1 MSNAYSVIANVP
13 TAASDTS
20 PEPDDDQIIEDESL
34 ERHPSILIS
43 RTFTGGRSEM
53 IEIITYKSQGGRS
66 LVKQFSNSYLF
77 NGTPN
82 YLSDAAKTL
91 AEKIVEAERRIYF
104 DDTHFMR
111 YVIRQLGA
119 DGRHIYGETRTEAV
133 NFTGETALP
142 VGSKIVPPNIV
153 ARYEKKVD
161 VGRNA
166 LTLYRNV
173 INTDEY
179 NTYLETGAVPA
190 RLQVAYAPGVLPLA
204 VFSQALM
211 DADNDS
217 GLTMMLP
224 LNNRYSAGAVRPVT
238 SITFAGMGFR
248 QETYQRD
255 TGTENMLEAVQQLIN
270 ENGAAMRRL
279 LRSIADATGAMRTG
293 LVNTIIQL
301 VVDAF
306 AKYALLSIAR
316 RAAIRFPAIYFAA
329 ELLALLPAGT
339 IPALT

>member
-1 MSNAYSVIANVP
+1 M
-13 TAASDTS
+13 
-20 PEPDDDQIIEDESL
+20 L
-34 ERHPSILIS
+34 
-43 RTFTGGRSEM
+43 
-53 IEIITYKSQGGRS
+53 EIIVYKSQGGRS
-66 LVKQFSNSYLF
+66 LVQQFSNSYLF
-77 NGTPN
+77 NGAPN

-91 AEKIVEAERRIYF
+91 ADKIVTAERRIYF

-119 DGRHIYGETRTEAV
+119 DGRHVYGETRTEAV

-142 VGSKIVPPNIV
+142 VGSQVVPPNIV

-190 RLQVAYAPGVLPLA
+190 RLNAPYAPGVQPSGL
-204 VFSQALM
+204 FSTELM
-211 DADNDS
+211 AADNDS

-224 LNNRYSAGAVRPVT
+224 INVRYSAGAVRVVK
-238 SITFAGMGFR
+238 SINFAGMGFR
-248 QETYQRD
+248 QESYQRES
-255 TGTENMLEAVQQLIN
+255 GLENLLEAVQQLIN
-270 ENGAAMRRL
+270 ETGASLRRL
-279 LRSIADATGAMRTG
+279 LRSVAEASGVMQVG
-293 LVNTIIQL
+293 LINTIIQL

-306 AKYALLSIAR
+306 AKYALLAIAK
-316 RAAIRFPAIYFAA
+316 RAMIRFPAVFFAA
-329 ELLALLPAGT
+329 ELLALLPPGT